1 MFSLRSDVCPYNF
14 YCNNFPLLTQL
25 VLGLS
30 IAWILI
36 RLVIGNPT
44 SLVYMLT
51 LYYVM
56 GAVAT
61 WILLLGG
68 PRVR

>member
-1 MFSLRSDVCPYNF
+1 M
-14 YCNNFPLLTQL
+14 TQL
-25 VLGLS
+25 VLGLN